1 MNNGRFISQGK
12 DVLIQV
18 MLLVMVTQLS
28 GVQFD
33 QKSYA

>member
-1 MNNGRFISQGK
+1 MNNRRFFLQGK

-28 GVQFD
+28 GVQFGL
-33 QKSYA
+33 KSYA